1 MSKLFIQC
9 NKDSFCE
16 HIIGGANISLYGCV
30 SILVPEYAMC
40 LCMCVVCVCVYQIRV
55 QQKKHIICQMSVNLM
70 PCCIKHSSRSETK
83 DSTFADP

>member
-16 HIIGGANISLYGCV
+16 HIIGGANIYLHGCV

-55 QQKKHIICQMSVNLM
+55 QQKKKHMSDVSKLDALLHKTL
-70 PCCIKHSSRSETK
+70 I
-83 DSTFADP
+83 

>member
-55 QQKKHIICQMSVNLM
+55 QQKKKHYMSDVSKFDALLHKTL
-70 PCCIKHSSRSETK
+70 I
-83 DSTFADP
+83 